1 MRTIKNKLKV
11 TTLVFVVTL
20 LIVIIFSLSGSG
32 IAAAK
37 YKFGFD
43 TGQITCAWEWLFVK
57 AFEWYCEDNGYDS
70 IVNEAKGDPA
80 VQLTQSKQMIQAGV
94 SGLIVTA
101 FDSTGLKPIVDWAN
115 EANIPVF
122 TTDGDINHPDVK
134 MYIGYS
140 GFLAGQKLGN
150 MLVEYLKNEVE
161 PIGKVAGRVLEVLTP
176 LGSATT
182 LDRSGGFHSVVD
194 QYPDIEVVQALGEG
208 QETLAKA
215 QTEAILRRD
224 PHIDALYSGNGQM
237 CNGAVNA
244 MKELGIDP
252 TKIFVCCID
261 ASPEVLDK
269 IRAGEIR
276 VAVDQPCPF
285 YNPIAVYYMV
295 KYLEE
300 GESALPKVG
309 TIVTADD
316 INISGKPHL
325 GTDIWAAKTAWSPAE
340 ISEREGHLWFKT
352 NALVITKENADA
364 QYLWANVDVP
374 GW

>member
-1 MRTIKNKLKV
+1 MKTVKSKFSVVISVFIVALLMV
-11 TTLVFVVTL
+11 TFCLSVT
-20 LIVIIFSLSGSG
+20 G
-32 IAAAK
+32 IAAEK

-70 IVNEAKGDPA
+70 ITNEASGDPA
-80 VQLTQSKQMIQAGV
+80 VQLTQSKQIIQAGV
-94 SGLIVTA
+94 DGLIVTA
-101 FDSTGLKPIVDWAN
+101 FDSTALKPIVDWAN
-115 EANIPVF
+115 EVNIPVF

-176 LGSATT
+176 LGAATT
-182 LDRSGGFHSVVD
+182 IDRSGGFHSAVD
-194 QYPDIEVVQALGEG
+194 QYPDVEVVQAIGEG
-208 QETLAKA
+208 EETRAKRE
-215 QTEAILRRD
+215 TEAILRRN
-224 PHIDALYSGNGQM
+224 PQIDAVYSGNGQM

-244 MKELGIDP
+244 MKELGLDP

-261 ASPEVLDK
+261 AGPEVLDK
-269 IRAGEIR
+269 IKAGEIR

-300 GESALPKVG
+300 GEGALPKVG

-316 INISGKPHL
+316 IDISGKPHL

-352 NALVITKENADA
+352 SALVVTKENADA
-364 QYLWANVDVP
+364 KYLWANVEVP

>member
-1 MRTIKNKLKV
+1 MRTVKSKFNV
-11 TTLVFVVTL
+11 MTLVFVVAL
-20 LIVIIFSLSGSG
+20 LMASFSLSISG
-32 IAAAK
+32 IAAEK
-37 YKFGFD
+37 YKFGYD

-57 AFEWYCEDNGYDS
+57 AFEWYCDDNGYDW
-70 IVNEAKGDPA
+70 INNEAGGDPA
-80 VQLTQSKQMIQAGV
+80 VQLTQSKRMIQTGV
-94 SGLIVTA
+94 DGLIITS
-101 FDSTGLKPIVDWAN
+101 FDAEALKPIVDWAN

-140 GFLAGQKLGN
+140 GFLAGEKLGN
-150 MLVEYLKNEVE
+150 MIVEYLKNEVE
-161 PIGKVAGRVLEVLTP
+161 PIGKVAGRVLEVVGP
-176 LGSATT
+176 LGGATT
-182 LDRSGGFHSVVD
+182 IERGGGFHSVVD
-194 QYPDIEVVQALGEG
+194 QYPDVVVVQALGEG
-208 QETLAKA
+208 RETLAKT

-224 PHIDALYSGNGQM
+224 PHIDALYSHNGQQA
-237 CNGAVNA
+237 NGAVNA
-244 MKELGIDP
+244 MKDLGLDP

-261 ASPEVLDK
+261 AGPEVLDK
-269 IRAGEIR
+269 IRAGEITI
-276 VAVDQPCPF
+276 AVDQPCPF

-316 INISGKPHL
+316 IDISGKPHL

-340 ISEREGHLWFKT
+340 ISERGGHLWFKT

-364 QYLWANVDVP
+364 QYLWANIEVP

>member
-43 TGQITCAWEWLFVK
+43 TWAIQSSWEWLFGK
-57 AFEWYCEDNGYDS
+57 SFEWYCEDNGYDWIS
-70 IVNEAKGDPA
+70 NEASADPA
-80 VQLTQSKQMIQAGV
+80 IQLTQTKQMILGGV
-94 SGLIVTA
+94 DGLVICAVDPDTA
-101 FDSTGLKPIVDWAN
+101 KSIVDWAN

-122 TTDGDINHPDVK
+122 TADGDINHPDVK

-150 MLVEYLKNEVE
+150 IVVEYLKNEVE
-161 PIGKVAGRVLEVLTP
+161 PIGKVTGRVLEIIGK
-176 LGSATT
+176 LGPGTM
-182 LDRSGGFHSVVD
+182 LERSQGFHSVLD
-194 QYPDIEVVQALGEG
+194 QYPDVKVIQALGEN
-208 QETLAKA
+208 EEAPAKI
-215 QTEAILRRD
+215 QTEALLRKD
-224 PHIDALYSGNGQM
+224 PHIDALFSCNGQM

-244 MKELGIDP
+244 MKELGLDP
-252 TKIFVCCID
+252 TKIFVATID
-261 ASPEVLDK
+261 ANPEVLDK

-276 VAVDQPCPF
+276 IAVDQPCPF
-285 YNPIAVYYMV
+285 YTPIAVYYMR

-300 GESALPKVG
+300 GESALPKAG
-309 TIVTADD
+309 TTVTADD
-316 INISGKPHL
+316 INISGKFHL
-325 GTDIWAAKTAWSPAE
+325 NTDIWAAKTAWSPALVSE
-340 ISEREGHLWFKT
+340 INGHLWFQT
-352 NALVITKENADA
+352 NAMVVTKENVDA
-364 QYLWANVDVP
+364 QYLWANIEVP